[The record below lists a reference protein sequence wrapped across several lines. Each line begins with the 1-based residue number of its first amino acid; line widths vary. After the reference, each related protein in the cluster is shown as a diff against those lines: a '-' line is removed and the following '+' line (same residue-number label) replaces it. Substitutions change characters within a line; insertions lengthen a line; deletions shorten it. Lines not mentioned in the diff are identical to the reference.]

1 MTTIAALLLFAP
13 ACGPAAPESVQ
24 VFIIVI
30 LATDKDDLV
39 SERIREIAE
48 EAKKKDKSLTGF
60 ALYGT
65 SRKSVRMGDSTQ
77 FKLVGKAKAEVTVN
91 AKTDNEGR
99 VTLTIKPPTLDELT
113 YSCTCGK
120 FLPIL
125 TDYYTPDQ
133 KRLIIA
139 VMARPCKKK
148 P

>member
-13 ACGPAAPESVQ
+13 ACGPAAEPVQ
-24 VFIIVI
+24 VFILVI
-30 LATDKDDLV
+30 LATDKDNLV
-39 SERIREIAE
+39 SERIQEIAE
-48 EAKKKDKSLTGF
+48 EAKKKDKTLTGF
-60 ALYGT
+60 VLYGT
-65 SRKSVRMGDSTQ
+65 SRKSVRMGDSAQ
-77 FKLVGKAKAEVTVN
+77 FNLVGKAKAEVTVN
-91 AKTDNEGR
+91 AKTDDEGR
-99 VTLTIKPPTLDELT
+99 VTLTIKPPTLDEIT

-125 TDYYTPDQ
+125 TDYYTPDR